1 MTDDVTDDRG
11 RARPFV
17 FAVLI
22 TLLML
27 VFPVGSG
34 AIATIMNLDAV
45 QSRLTQAA
53 AFAVAAALGLFIAR
67 QRFGDVGAV
76 GLQRVQRLDLR
87 ALLWLAPIV
96 AVELSTLAFGFKP
109 ELNSTLVASMIV
121 LTAAV
126 GFAEELYF
134 RGLIPAF
141 LTAQSV
147 PTQIVVSSALFS
159 VGHFFNLMAGAP
171 LGATLLQVVF
181 AFIFGAVA
189 VQIRMMTGSLL
200 IPVIWHVAHN
210 LISQLTNAPDGST
223 GLLFGLAQGTVLA
236 AYAIWLWART
246 GHRRAIL
253 R

>member
-87 ALLWLAPIV
+87 ALIWLAPIV
-96 AVELSTLAFGFKP
+96 AVELSRLAFGFKP

-121 LTAAV
+121 
-126 GFAEELYF
+126 
-134 RGLIPAF
+134 
-141 LTAQSV
+141 
-147 PTQIVVSSALFS
+147 
-159 VGHFFNLMAGAP
+159 
-171 LGATLLQVVF
+171 
-181 AFIFGAVA
+181 
-189 VQIRMMTGSLL
+189 
-200 IPVIWHVAHN
+200 
-210 LISQLTNAPDGST
+210 
-223 GLLFGLAQGTVLA
+223 
-236 AYAIWLWART
+236 
-246 GHRRAIL
+246 
-253 R
+253 